1 MENDHT
7 NGLPLHIHDDKNG
20 LDYTLH
26 RDYYLP
32 ELEFPE
38 TPPFGC

>member
-1 MENDHT
+1 MSN
-7 NGLPLHIHDDKNG
+7 LAKHIHDDNNG

-32 ELEFPE
+32 KRQVEESISNE
-38 TPPFGC
+38 IIYK